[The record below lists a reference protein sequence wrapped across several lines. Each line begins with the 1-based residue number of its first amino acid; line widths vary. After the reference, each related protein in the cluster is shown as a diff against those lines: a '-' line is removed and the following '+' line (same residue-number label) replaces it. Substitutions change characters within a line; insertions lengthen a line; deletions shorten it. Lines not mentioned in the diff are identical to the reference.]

1 MKQTVSI
8 PCQLQPVTKLAL
20 LHGIQKNDSFDRK
33 KKTLKKPHTF
43 YSNSF
48 AVPFDE
54 DDKDKQS
61 WYLDHG
67 YLEIMYQMFKKVN
80 AKERIVGWYHTGPKL
95 HQNDIVI
102 NDLIRNYCPQ
112 SVLVSLL

>member
-1 MKQTVSI
+1 MVGEAGSVI
-8 PCQLQPVTKLAL
+8 LCQLQPVTELGQKAL
-20 LHGIQKNDSFDRK
+20 LHGIK
-33 KKTLKKPHTF
+33 KKWLLWLENPHTF